1 MDTPGAS
8 RAQQIRIRPPGPG
21 LLAIAFLLP
30 FAHPTL
36 LPFVGAP
43 SHLLWWLHVLPVA
56 FITYRKGEMGA
67 WIVVPA
73 SAAMLVAG
81 ERLFGLGYGQ
91 PAGWQTVIALAVALT
106 FTNLLVAGF
115 GLFARRGES
124 RLLHQASHDALTG
137 LPNRAY
143 LVELL
148 EHAVA
153 MARRRPGDYRFAV
166 MFLDIDQFK
175 RVNDSLGH
183 VAGDRLL
190 TDVGRRLKLAVREVD
205 TVARLG
211 GDEFGILLDDLAD
224 LHDALRAADRIRE
237 MLNQPFH
244 VGRQEI
250 VISASMGIATS
261 TADYDRAEDMLR
273 DADTAMYR
281 AKSAGRRRAEVF
293 DVEMHREAVAQL
305 EMETELRRAIE
316 SDQLSAAYQP
326 LVRLSDGTVTGFEV
340 LLRWQHPELGAVP
353 PMRFVAVAEET
364 GLIGALGDWVLDE
377 VCRTACGWR
386 DRGILP
392 ADIRLHINLSPR
404 QLQQPTIVEGIREA
418 LHRYALPGTMFGL
431 EITETAVMADP
442 HASAIK
448 LRMLK
453 DMGLRLSV
461 DDFGTGY
468 SSLGYLQRF
477 PIDVLKID
485 RSFIAGIGDAGKNTE
500 IVRAVAALGRELH
513 LDVVAEG
520 VETAAQ
526 ARIMTALGCDLAQG
540 YYFARPM
547 PRHRATAL
555 LARKARNDARANLS
569 RHPADEA
576 YAVR

>member
-1 MDTPGAS
+1 MESHGAP
-8 RAQQIRIRPPGPG
+8 RAQQIRIRPPGLG
-21 LLAIAFLLP
+21 LLTVAFLLP
-30 FAHPTL
+30 LAHPTL
-36 LPFVGAP
+36 MPFAGTP
-43 SHLLWWLHVLPVA
+43 SHLLWWTHVLPVA
-56 FITYRKGEMGA
+56 FVTYRKGERGA

-73 SAAMLVAG
+73 STAMLVAG
-81 ERLFGLGYGQ
+81 ERWFGMGYWQ
-91 PAGWQTVIALAVALT
+91 PAGWQTVTALAVALT

-115 GLFARRGES
+115 GMFARRVET
-124 RLLHQASHDALTG
+124 RLQHQASHDALTG

-143 LVELL
+143 LVDLL

-190 TDVGRRLKLAVREVD
+190 VDVGRRLRLAVREVD

-211 GDEFGILLDDLAD
+211 GDEFGILLDDLDD
-224 LHDALRAADRIRE
+224 LHDALRAADRVRDT
-237 MLNQPFH
+237 LLQPFH
-244 VGRQEI
+244 IARQEI
-250 VISASMGIATS
+250 VVTASMGIATS
-261 TADYDRAEDMLR
+261 STDYERVEDILR

-316 SDQLSAAYQP
+316 RDELSVAWQP
-326 LVRLSDGTVTGFEV
+326 LVRLADGTVTGFEV
-340 LLRWQHPELGAVP
+340 LLRWNHPQWGAVP
-353 PMRFVAVAEET
+353 PTRFVAVAEET
-364 GLIGALGDWVLDE
+364 GLIGALGDWVFDE

-392 ADIRLHINLSPR
+392 SDIRLHINLSPR
-404 QLQQPTIVEGIREA
+404 QLQQPGIVDGIRESLA
-418 LHRYALPGTMFGL
+418 KYALRGDQFGL

-442 HASAIK
+442 HSSAIK
-448 LRMLK
+448 LRSLK
-453 DMGLRLSV
+453 EMGLRLSV

-477 PIDVLKID
+477 PIDALKID
-485 RSFIAGIGDAGKNTE
+485 RSFIGGMGDSGKNTE

-513 LDVVAEG
+513 LSVVAEG
-520 VETAAQ
+520 VETATQ
-526 ARIMTALGCDLAQG
+526 AGTLAALGCDLAQG

-547 PRHRATAL
+547 PRRRATAL
-555 LARKARNDARANLS
+555 LARRARADSRANLFA
-569 RHPADEA
+569 HPADEA
-576 YAVR
+576 LAVR